1 MIKVREEYKQRL
13 KAVLKEKEFNDLMSK
28 VNDRENFFD
37 VLHILTE
44 IYLEPETFNGTDKS
58 FELESL
64 FSLISDDN

>member
-13 KAVLKEKEFNDLMSK
+13 KAVLKEKEFNELMSK

-37 VLHILTE
+37 ALHILTE
-44 IYLEPETFNGTDKS
+44 IYLEPETFNGTDES
-58 FELESL
+58 FEIESL